1 MQLQTIAFFNWLYPY
16 GGAETVTH
24 NLASFFHKQGYRIIL
39 YIEKL
44 NRELLCDE
52 ERAIFQ
58 FRELPAGPDPK
69 KPANV
74 DFLCRS
80 LQEESVDCII
90 VQGIDAIPFAE
101 IKRRTRCRMIFCLHN
116 IPFWEEYA
124 WRELKSTEI
133 PNPTFLRRLE
143 FLFLR
148 GRSTALPANAC
159 TGQRKCTP
167 A

>member
-58 FRELPAGPDPK
+58 FRELPAGPDPIRK
-69 KPANV
+69 N
-74 DFLCRS
+74 RRTS
-80 LQEESVDCII
+80 IS
-90 VQGIDAIPFAE
+90 FAGLS
-101 IKRRTRCRMIFCLHN
+101 KRR
-116 IPFWEEYA
+116 A
-124 WRELKSTEI
+124 
-133 PNPTFLRRLE
+133 
-143 FLFLR
+143 
-148 GRSTALPANAC
+148 
-159 TGQRKCTP
+159 
-167 A
+167 